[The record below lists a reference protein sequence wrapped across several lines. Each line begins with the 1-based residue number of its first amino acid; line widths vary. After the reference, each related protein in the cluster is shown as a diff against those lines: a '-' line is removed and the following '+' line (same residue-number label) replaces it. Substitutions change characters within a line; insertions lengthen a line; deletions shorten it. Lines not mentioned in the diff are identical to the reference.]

1 MPLKAFRFFTAFVL
15 RMDMK
20 KQIERNWHQFY
31 FYDDDEKEE
40 EQTMLDYMWYLMF
53 HVRLVLMLMKSS

>member
-1 MPLKAFRFFTAFVL
+1 MPLKAVRFFTAFVP

-20 KQIERNWHQFY
+20 KQIERNGHQFY

>member
-1 MPLKAFRFFTAFVL
+1 
-15 RMDMK
+15 MDMK
-20 KQIERNWHQFY
+20 KQIERNGHQFY

-53 HVRLVLMLMKSS
+53 HVRLVLMLTKSS